1 MIDQERLTP
10 IEIESD
16 SECESVNEVKL
27 RSSKNKK
34 SKRSKKGGGR
44 KNKVNDRDDLS
55 GMMLNMIGK
64 IDIRELII
72 LWLTF
77 LFIHTPTF
85 VTHFL
90 KKIKGTYNPDS
101 LTMTM
106 KGTFYSSMFMMIV
119 VVLCT
124 MMF

>member
-10 IEIESD
+10 IELESD
-16 SECESVNEVKL
+16 SECESVHEVKKL
-27 RSSKNKK
+27 RTPKTKK
-34 SKRSKKGGGR
+34 SKRSKKGGR

-101 LTMTM
+101 MTMTM
-106 KGTFYSSMFMMIV
+106 KGTFYASMFMMIV